1 MTKKRIIMAIT
12 VISIISMGMLTA
24 CGKTAIEEQ
33 KNENLEVAENIADN
47 EKTEVIENATEAEES
62 TEESSFGLK
71 DYDGLYCMT
80 ATDEIEGYEV
90 TYTWGYQFN
99 GDGTGMYYGQD
110 NLELTWNETEI
121 HCGGHSETYT
131 MEPGKLTVN
140 GITYDKVNG
149 NFITPN
155 PCEVDVDNIE
165 NGIYHIYISDY
176 GVNEDNGKLTL
187 DVEINTVETFDI
199 VDINGMAE
207 GDVIFI
213 DGLLLPINSIDYTDW
228 GIININGGLEN
239 NGSALRADDESN
251 CFVYAGMDL
260 QKSYK
265 SHGIANLPVS
275 ENVKLINQ
283 RNLPDVKEYTGSEA
297 ISLFKEMV
305 HEGPLYCDNCSIMVE
320 NGEIIEITRLYTP

>member
-24 CGKTAIEEQ
+24 CGKTAIE
-33 KNENLEVAENIADN
+33 
-47 EKTEVIENATEAEES
+47 TEES

-71 DYDGLYCMT
+71 DYEGLYCAT
-80 ATDEIEGYEV
+80 ITDEIEGNNV

-121 HCGGHSETYT
+121 HCGGHAETFT

-140 GITYDKVNG
+140 GITYDKVEG

-165 NGIYHIYISDY
+165 NGIYHIYVSDY
-176 GVNEDNGKLTL
+176 GMKEDNGKLTL

-199 VDINGMAE
+199 VDINRMAV
-207 GDVIFI
+207 GDVIYI
-213 DGLLLPINSIDYTDW
+213 DGVLLPINSIDQTTW
-228 GIININGGLEN
+228 GIININGGIEN
-239 NGSALRADDESN
+239 FGSALVAEDESN
-251 CFVYAGMDL
+251 CFVHAGIDME
-260 QKSYK
+260 KSYK
-265 SHGIANLPVS
+265 SHGIAKLPVS
-275 ENVKLINQ
+275 DNVKLINQ

-305 HEGPLYCDNCSIMVE
+305 NEGPLFCDNCSIMVE